1 MRRRRQHGVPVIGAL
16 VLLAL
21 LAVIAAAIQIA
32 EHLTLLAVIA
42 AVAAGAFYLGQLHER
57 RRARPRQVQPRPA
70 WPEEPAAASALPV
83 ATLPLAGY
91 GQDEELT
98 DERRARRADRDS
110 LLADPRSGAH
120 PLRRRA

>member
-21 LAVIAAAIQIA
+21 LAVIAAAIHIA

-42 AVAAGAFYLGQLHER
+42 AVVAGAFYLGQLHER
-57 RRARPRQVQPRPA
+57 RRARPRQVQPWQA
-70 WPEEPAAASALPV
+70 WPEEPAAAALPA

-91 GQDEELT
+91 GQDGELT
-98 DERRARRADRDS
+98 DKRPARRAADRTR
-110 LLADPRSGAH
+110 LLADPLSGAH
-120 PLRRRA
+120 PLRRP

>member
-1 MRRRRQHGVPVIGAL
+1 MRRRRQHGGPVIGAL

-57 RRARPRQVQPRPA
+57 RRARPGQIQPRQA
-70 WPEEPAAASALPV
+70 RPEEPAAAAALPT
-83 ATLPLAGY
+83 ATLPLADY
-91 GQDEELT
+91 RDEPSAEQRPAGQV
-98 DERRARRADRDS
+98 DRGR
-110 LLADPRSGAH
+110 LLADPRSGVR
-120 PLRRRA
+120 PLWGAS